1 MGTVAMVGLDLE
13 KIAKVCHEANRAYCE
28 TLGDSSLLR
37 WEESPEWQ
45 KDSMIN
51 GVDFHIRTFRSF
63 GRWPK
68 PSESHESWMKRKEAD
83 GWKYGPVKDEAKKEH
98 PCFLPY
104 DELPIEQRT
113 KDFIFSGIV
122 QAIYA
127 SIFTAT
133 SSPVV

>member
-1 MGTVAMVGLDLE
+1 MDTGAATNSLKYDLDLE

-28 TLGDSSLLR
+28 TLGDSSQLR
-37 WEESPEWQ
+37 WEDAPEWQ
-45 KDSMIN
+45 KQSAIN
-51 GVDFHIRTFRSF
+51 GVDFHIRGFRSF

-68 PSESHESWMKRKEAD
+68 PYESHDSWLNQKKSDGWIYGPIKSESLR
-83 GWKYGPVKDEAKKEH
+83 EH
-98 PCFLPY
+98 PCIVPY

-127 SIFTAT
+127 SIFAA
-133 SSPVV
+133 V